1 MEHFWDTVDTI
12 GEDFGFSLFGA
23 RHLVTLALYIGFAA
37 LSCKLYKAADEKKR
51 AQLRGLFAV
60 LLLADEAFKQI
71 GLQIGGNFNWDYLPL
86 HLCLI
91 NIFLIA
97 LYAWKPSRLLDNFLY
112 FICIPA
118 ATAALLFPTWTS
130 LPAANFMFWHS
141 TSVHILLAAYPIM
154 LFSGGDI
161 RPSVRYMG
169 KCFLLLPLCPV
180 YGLGALA
187 VFSLPPAL
195 TGTFWTMALW
205 GGLAATAVEYAV
217 HLLYDRLLGV
227 RFWDY
232 SQVRWNLRGRVC
244 LPFSL
249 VWGLLTAAALPPLQG
264 ALMPWLSALP
274 VWLTYALLLVT
285 TADGVISAALLRQTG
300 SLIEAPSGY
309 LHLTAREN
317 LSIVADLKDVGR
329 KDISRVLEIVHLTKD
344 ADRKV
349 GQYSLGMK
357 QRLGIAMALLGSP
370 KLLILD
376 EPTNGLDPAGI
387 QEMRSLIASM
397 PQTTG
402 ATVLISSHLL
412 GEIEQM
418 VDQVGILNHGKL
430 LFEGS
435 LQQLQKHS
443 RGGILL
449 RVLDAPKAAAVLQQ
463 QGVKAAAPADQ
474 PDTLQL
480 PPLPD
485 EALAALV
492 CTLAESGVGVVG
504 LTAQTKSL
512 EDIFLSL
519 TQTSGEVA

>member
-1 MEHFWDTVDTI
+1 MNALELQGLTKHYKDFTLGPLDLTLPGGTICGLI
-12 GEDFGFSLFGA
+12 GENGA
-23 RHLVTLALYIGFAA
+23 GKSTTIRLILDMVQRDGGTVTILGRDSRTASVRAKEEIGVV
-37 LSCKLYKAADEKKR
+37 LGSDGIPLCLN
-51 AQLRGLFAV
+51 AV
-60 LLLADEAFKQI
+60 EVGKVMAGI
-71 GLQIGGNFNWDYLPL
+71 YRNWDAGDYTAFCRKFDLPPDKKYKDYSAGMQRK
-86 HLCLI
+86 LC
-91 NIFLIA
+91 IA
-97 LYAWKPSRLLDNFLY
+97 
-112 FICIPA
+112 
-118 ATAALLFPTWTS
+118 
-130 LPAANFMFWHS
+130 
-141 TSVHILLAAYPIM
+141 V
-154 LFSGGDI
+154 
-161 RPSVRYMG
+161 
-169 KCFLLLPLCPV
+169 
-180 YGLGALA
+180 ALA
-187 VFSLPPAL
+187 
-195 TGTFWTMALW
+195 
-205 GGLAATAVEYAV
+205 
-217 HLLYDRLLGV
+217 H
-227 RFWDY
+227 
-232 SQVRWNLRGRVC
+232 
-244 LPFSL
+244 
-249 VWGLLTAAALPPLQG
+249 
-264 ALMPWLSALP
+264 
-274 VWLTYALLLVT
+274 
-285 TADGVISAALLRQTG
+285 
-300 SLIEAPSGY
+300 
-309 LHLTAREN
+309 H
-317 LSIVADLKDVGR
+317 
-329 KDISRVLEIVHLTKD
+329 
-344 ADRKV
+344 
-349 GQYSLGMK
+349 
-357 QRLGIAMALLGSP
+357 P
-370 KLLILD
+370 KLLLLD
-376 EPTNGLDPAGI
+376 EATNGLDPAGI